1 MFEIHDTFIFENNLD
16 WTKCIGV
23 HTDSGHSMS
32 NCYEGLHALIQRK
45 APDALWTH
53 CIIHREA
60 FASKHL
66 SPPLNVVLE
75 GVLEVVNFIKTQ
87 QGFYKTV
94 QGYGI

>member
-1 MFEIHDTFIFENNLD
+1 MFEIHDTFICEDNLD

-23 HTDSGHSMS
+23 RTDSGHSMS
-32 NCYEGLHALIQRK
+32 SCYGGLHALIQRN

-60 FASKHL
+60 LASKHQ

-75 GVLEVVNFIKTQ
+75 SVLEVSNFIKTW
-87 QGFYKTV
+87 QGF
-94 QGYGI
+94 